1 MKSYKVDF
9 DRRLKGTVAWSF
21 QVQAD
26 SPQSAIRLGER
37 LMRQHGEA
45 PTRHKPPKVRE
56 MTVAELLESA

>member
-21 QVQAD
+21 QIQAD
-26 SPQSAIRLGER
+26 SPQSAIHLGER
-37 LMRQHGEA
+37 LMRQQGEA
-45 PTRHKPPKVRE
+45 PARYKPPKVRE

>member
-26 SPQSAIRLGER
+26 SPQSALLMGER

-45 PTRHKPPKVRE
+45 PARYKAPKVRE
-56 MTVAELLESA
+56 MTVSELLERA